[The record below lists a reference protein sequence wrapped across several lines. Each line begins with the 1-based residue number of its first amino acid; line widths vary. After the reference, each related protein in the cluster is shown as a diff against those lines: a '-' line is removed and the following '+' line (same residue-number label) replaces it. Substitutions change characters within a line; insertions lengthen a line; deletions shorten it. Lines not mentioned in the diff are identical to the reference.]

1 MEYKI
6 KTQNDCLVLSLVK
19 DITLYEVGRFNEA
32 LGQVKKEKDHAKK
45 IVVDLEKVGFIDA
58 LALGAFTAFTKE
70 VRDNGGDVKLA
81 NVNEDIKSLF
91 ELTRLSKIYEIYD
104 NLDKA
109 ISSFKR

>member
-1 MEYKI
+1 MDYNI
-6 KTQNDCLVLSLVK
+6 KSQYGCVVLLLLK

-32 LGQVKKEKDHAKK
+32 LNQVRKEKECAKNV
-45 IVVDLEKVGFIDA
+45 IIDLEKVGFIDA

-70 VRDNGGDVKLA
+70 VRDSGGDVKIINMNA
-81 NVNEDIKSLF
+81 DIKAVF